1 MDPWQTFLS
10 AESFAVAG
18 ASRDQQKYGNRIL
31 KALIKSGRRV
41 YPLNPNA
48 SEIEGLQAYASL
60 ADLPEVPLSLS
71 IVTPGPITRKVVE
84 QAIALGVKNV
94 WMQPGA
100 QDAQASL
107 QARQAGLNLIDDGSC
122 ILVSLAI
129 ERPTSKSEN

>member
-41 YPLNPNA
+41 YALNPNA

-60 ADLPEVPLSLS
+60 ADLPEVPQSLL

-100 QDAQASL
+100 QEVQASL